1 MVFFSR
7 SPEEEAKPR
16 KAFRFENFADQIAS
30 VDYSIVYQLAGAANL
45 TKVQNDIFWGNYVL
59 FLLIFNCLIVL
70 PLKNEN
76 RIKHR

>member
-7 SPEEEAKPR
+7 NPDEEAKPR

-45 TKVQNDIFWGNYVL
+45 TKVQNEKNNIF
-59 FLLIFNCLIVL
+59 
-70 PLKNEN
+70 
-76 RIKHR
+76 